1 MQRYALKCFRSIN
14 MENLTSNITTN
25 FTLFIF
31 SPYAKGFSGIAVW
44 ISVII
49 TSIQIF
55 QHLYNYT
62 VPEQQL
68 WIIRILFIVPIYA
81 FCSWLSLVFY
91 DKTVYF
97 DAVRSCYEAFVIYNF
112 LRLCVE
118 YLGGE
123 HSIMAQLREMPM
135 KRRCWDGTCC
145 FPKGN
150 YSVGFLRLC
159 KQLTLQFCVVKPVM
173 AVITIILELT
183 GNYKEGEWSLT
194 AGYTYIT
201 IIYNISVSIALYGLV
216 MFYSATRHLLR
227 RYKPILK
234 FLSIKSVVF
243 LSFWQG
249 VALSILKLIRIIPTA
264 QEADAYQNFIIT
276 LEMFLASI
284 LLHFAFPV
292 SPYKNRPR
300 SNVPSVSIN
309 RQVRNITI
317 NFRDTLNPQDMIND
331 AIHNFS
337 STYQKYAY
345 FDNKKQEVEIRDIVP
360 ELPTVNYHRNHIQ
373 REDSEGS
380 LELEE
385 VEIKDSQRL
394 LNT

>member
-1 MQRYALKCFRSIN
+1 MQHYVIKREKPFN
-14 MENLTSNITTN
+14 MENLSNITTN

-31 SPYAKGFSGIAVW
+31 SPYARGISGFAVW
-44 ISVII
+44 VSVLV

-55 QHLYNYT
+55 QHLYYYT
-62 VPEQQL
+62 VAEQQL

-81 FCSWLSLVFY
+81 VCSWLSLLFY

-97 DAVRSCYEAFVIYNF
+97 DAIRSCYEAFVIYNF
-112 LRLCVE
+112 LRLCIE

-123 HSIMAQLREMPM
+123 HSIIAQLREMPM
-135 KRRCWDGTCC
+135 KRRYWDGTCC
-145 FPKGN
+145 FPKRN

-159 KQLTLQFCVVKPVM
+159 KQFTLQFCVVKPVM

-183 GNYKEGEWSLT
+183 GTYKEGEWSLV

-201 IIYNISVSIALYGLV
+201 IIYNISVTIALYGLV

-227 RYKPILK
+227 RYKPVLK
-234 FLSIKSVVF
+234 FLAIKSVVF

-249 VALSILKLIRIIPTA
+249 VALSVLTLIKIIDTA
-264 QEADAYQNFIIT
+264 EVADAYQNFIIT

-292 SPYKNRPR
+292 SPYKRKNRV
-300 SNVPSVSIN
+300 NLPSVSIN
-309 RQVRNITI
+309 KQVRNITI

-337 STYQKYAY
+337 RTYQKYAY
-345 FDNKKQEVEIRDIVP
+345 YDNRKEECEIRDLIP
-360 ELPTVNYHRNHIQ
+360 EPPVVNYHRNHVE
-373 REDSEGS
+373 RADSQES
-380 LELEE
+380 IELEGI
-385 VEIKDSQRL
+385 EINDNERL